1 MIHFMITTEH
11 NSSHLPSPKLLI
23 TLVAIFALVVL
34 GFMLP
39 VRDMAQQAIS
49 WIEHLGAW
57 GYAAMIVAYITAC
70 VLFVPGSLLT
80 LASGALFGVVAGTAV
95 VSAGST
101 LGAGAAFL
109 VGRYLA
115 RDFVERKI
123 TGNARFAALDESVGA
138 RGFKI
143 VLLTRLSP
151 VFPFNLLNYAFGL
164 TRVSFRSYILASW
177 IGMFPATLM
186 YVYLGSTAKD
196 LAHIFSGEL
205 KTSPAQS
212 AMKIVGLA
220 ATIAVTVYVTRV
232 ARQALGASLP
242 VLSEQSGDS
251 SNGGSTDHGDSAA
264 S

>member
-1 MIHFMITTEH
+1 MTTTDP
-11 NSSHLPSPKLLI
+11 NPSHLPSPKLLI
-23 TLVAIFALVVL
+23 ALFAIFALVVL
-34 GFMLP
+34 GFVLP
-39 VRDMAQQAIS
+39 VSQMAQQAIS

-80 LASGALFGVVAGTAV
+80 LASGALFGVVAGTVV
-95 VSAGST
+95 VSVGST
-101 LGAGAAFL
+101 LGAVAAFL

-115 RDFVERKI
+115 REFIERKI
-123 TGNARFAALDESVGA
+123 QGNARFAALDESVGA

-143 VLLTRLSP
+143 VLLIRLSP

-164 TRVSFRSYILASW
+164 TRVSFRSYMFASW

-196 LAHIFSGEL
+196 LAQVFSGEL
-205 KTSPAQS
+205 QITPVQS
-212 AMKIVGLA
+212 AMKFVGLA

-232 ARQALGASLP
+232 ARQALGATLP
-242 VLSEQSGDS
+242 VLPDRDADS
-251 SNGGSTDHGDSAA
+251 SNGGPTAHGDSAA